1 MKRKIYRIQE
11 EYPSV
16 GDLFQTRVNSRN
28 RILQF
33 YRMNSNTVWLTD
45 GKRVYERKPEEV
57 KAVRIDKKLLLNI
70 GFRADG
76 ERYIL
81 DCDNLHFEAYKFGRD
96 LVIVITTE
104 GSSRK
109 TYVSCDFLHELQHL
123 KRLEIAG
130 IKLPSAFM
138 MLGDCP
144 QAEQRKT
151 KDY

>member
-11 EYPSV
+11 EFPSI

-33 YRMNSNTVWLTD
+33 YRMNSKTVWLTD

-57 KAVRIDKKLLLNI
+57 RAVRIDKKLLLNI

-76 ERYIL
+76 ERYVF
-81 DCDNLHFEAYKFGRD
+81 DCDNLHFEAYKQGSD
-96 LVIVITTE
+96 MVIVITTE
-104 GSSRK
+104 GESRK
-109 TYVSCDFLHELQHL
+109 TYVCCDFLHELQHL

-130 IKLPSAFM
+130 IKLPKVFS
-138 MLGDCP
+138 LN
-144 QAEQRKT
+144 
-151 KDY
+151 YSS

>member
-11 EYPSV
+11 EFPSV

-33 YRMNSNTVWLTD
+33 YRMNKNAVWLTD

-81 DCDNLHFEAYKFGRD
+81 DCDNLHFEAYKWGS
-96 LVIVITTE
+96 VMAIIITTE
-104 GSSRK
+104 GSLRK
-109 TYVSCDFLHELQHL
+109 TYVCCDFLHELQHL

-130 IKLPSAFM
+130 IKLPSVFM
-138 MLGDCP
+138 MAGDGP
-144 QAEQRKT
+144 VSSK
-151 KDY
+151 KK

>member
-11 EYPSV
+11 EFPSI

-33 YRMNSNTVWLTD
+33 YRMNSKTVWLTD

-57 KAVRIDKKLLLNI
+57 KAVRINKKLLLNI

-76 ERYIL
+76 ERYMF
-81 DCDNLHFEAYKFGRD
+81 DCDNLHFEAYKQGSD
-96 LVIVITTE
+96 MVIVITTVGE
-104 GSSRK
+104 SRK
-109 TYVSCDFLHELQHL
+109 TYVCCDFLHELQHL

-130 IKLPSAFM
+130 IKLPKVF
-138 MLGDCP
+138 L
-144 QAEQRKT
+144 ERNEI
-151 KDY
+151 

>member
-11 EYPSV
+11 EFPSI

-33 YRMNSNTVWLTD
+33 YRMNSKTVWLTD

-57 KAVRIDKKLLLNI
+57 KAVRINKKLLLNI

-76 ERYIL
+76 ERYMF
-81 DCDNLHFEAYKFGRD
+81 DCDNLHFEAYKQGGD
-96 LVIVITTE
+96 MVIVITTE
-104 GSSRK
+104 GESRK
-109 TYVSCDFLHELQHL
+109 TYVCCDFLHELQHL

-130 IKLPSAFM
+130 IKLPKVF
-138 MLGDCP
+138 L
-144 QAEQRKT
+144 ERNEI
-151 KDY
+151 

>member
-57 KAVRIDKKLLLNI
+57 QAVRIDKKLLLNI

-76 ERYIL
+76 ERYVF
-81 DCDNLHFEAYKFGRD
+81 DCDNLHFEAYEWCND
-96 LVIVITTE
+96 MNIVITTE

-109 TYVSCDFLHELQHL
+109 TYVCCDFLHEIQHL

-130 IKLPSAFM
+130 IKLPPAF
-138 MLGDCP
+138 L
-144 QAEQRKT
+144 ENINLRKF
-151 KDY
+151 

>member
-11 EYPSV
+11 EFPSI

-33 YRMNSNTVWLTD
+33 YRMNSKTVWLTD

-57 KAVRIDKKLLLNI
+57 QAVRINKKLLLNI

-76 ERYIL
+76 ERYMF
-81 DCDNLHFEAYKFGRD
+81 DCDNLHFEAYKQGSD
-96 LVIVITTE
+96 MVIVITTE
-104 GSSRK
+104 GESRK
-109 TYVSCDFLHELQHL
+109 TYVCCDFLHELQHL

-130 IKLPSAFM
+130 IKLPKVF
-138 MLGDCP
+138 L
-144 QAEQRKT
+144 ERNET
-151 KDY
+151 

>member
-11 EYPSV
+11 EFPSI

-33 YRMNSNTVWLTD
+33 YRMNSKTVWLTD

-57 KAVRIDKKLLLNI
+57 QAVRINKKMLLNI

-76 ERYIL
+76 ERYMF
-81 DCDNLHFEAYKFGRD
+81 DCDNLHFEAYKQGSD
-96 LVIVITTE
+96 MVIVITTE
-104 GSSRK
+104 GESRK
-109 TYVSCDFLHELQHL
+109 TYVCCDFLHELQHL

-130 IKLPSAFM
+130 IKLPKVF
-138 MLGDCP
+138 L
-144 QAEQRKT
+144 ERNEV
-151 KDY
+151 

>member
-11 EYPSV
+11 EFPSI

-33 YRMNSNTVWLTD
+33 YRMNSKTVWLTD

-57 KAVRIDKKLLLNI
+57 QAVRINKMLLNI

-76 ERYIL
+76 ERYMF
-81 DCDNLHFEAYKFGRD
+81 DCDNLHFEAYKQGSD
-96 LVIVITTE
+96 MVIVITTE
-104 GSSRK
+104 GESRK
-109 TYVSCDFLHELQHL
+109 TYVCCDFLHELQHL

-130 IKLPSAFM
+130 IKLPKVF
-138 MLGDCP
+138 L
-144 QAEQRKT
+144 ERNKV
-151 KDY
+151 

>member
-11 EYPSV
+11 EYPST
-16 GDLFQTRVNSRN
+16 GDLFQTRVNSRK

-45 GKRVYERKPEEV
+45 GKRVFKRKPEEV
-57 KAVRIDKKLLLNI
+57 QAVRIDKKLLLNI
-70 GFRADG
+70 GFHADG

-81 DCDNLHFEAYKFGRD
+81 DYDHLHFEAYEWCD
-96 LVIVITTE
+96 VINIVITTE

-109 TYVSCDFLHELQHL
+109 TYVCCDFLHEVQHL

-130 IKLPSAFM
+130 IKLPPAFFDIIN
-138 MLGDCP
+138 L
-144 QAEQRKT
+144 R
-151 KDY
+151 

>member
-11 EYPSV
+11 EFPSI

-33 YRMNSNTVWLTD
+33 YRMNSKTVWLTD

-57 KAVRIDKKLLLNI
+57 QAVRINKKLLLNI

-76 ERYIL
+76 ERYMF
-81 DCDNLHFEAYKFGRD
+81 DCDNLHFEAYKQGSD
-96 LVIVITTE
+96 MIIVITTE
-104 GSSRK
+104 GESRK
-109 TYVSCDFLHELQHL
+109 TYVCCDFLHELQHL

-130 IKLPSAFM
+130 IKLPKVF
-138 MLGDCP
+138 L
-144 QAEQRKT
+144 ERNEV
-151 KDY
+151 

>member
-11 EYPSV
+11 EFPSI

-33 YRMNSNTVWLTD
+33 YRMNSKTVWLTD

-57 KAVRIDKKLLLNI
+57 QAVRINKKMLLNI

-76 ERYIL
+76 ERYMF
-81 DCDNLHFEAYKFGRD
+81 DCDNLHFEAYKQGSD
-96 LVIVITTE
+96 MVIVITTE
-104 GSSRK
+104 GESRK
-109 TYVSCDFLHELQHL
+109 TYVCCDFLHELQHL

-130 IKLPSAFM
+130 IKLPKVF
-138 MLGDCP
+138 L
-144 QAEQRKT
+144 ERNKV
-151 KDY
+151 

>member
-11 EYPSV
+11 EFPSI

-33 YRMNSNTVWLTD
+33 YRMNSKTVWLTD

-57 KAVRIDKKLLLNI
+57 QAVRINKKLLLNI

-76 ERYIL
+76 ERYVF
-81 DCDNLHFEAYKFGRD
+81 DCDNLHFEAYKQGSD
-96 LVIVITTE
+96 MVIVITTE
-104 GSSRK
+104 GESRK
-109 TYVSCDFLHELQHL
+109 TYVCCDFLHELQHL

-130 IKLPSAFM
+130 IKLPKVF
-138 MLGDCP
+138 L
-144 QAEQRKT
+144 ERNKV
-151 KDY
+151 

>member
-11 EYPSV
+11 EFPSI

-33 YRMNSNTVWLTD
+33 YRMNSKTVWLTD

-57 KAVRIDKKLLLNI
+57 QAVRINKKLLLNI

-76 ERYIL
+76 ERYMF
-81 DCDNLHFEAYKFGRD
+81 DCDNLHFEAYKQGSD
-96 LVIVITTE
+96 MVIVITTE
-104 GSSRK
+104 GESRK
-109 TYVSCDFLHELQHL
+109 TYVCCDFLHEVQHL

-130 IKLPSAFM
+130 IKLPKVF
-138 MLGDCP
+138 L
-144 QAEQRKT
+144 ERNET
-151 KDY
+151 

>member
-11 EYPSV
+11 EFPSI

-33 YRMNSNTVWLTD
+33 YRMNSKTVWLTD

-57 KAVRIDKKLLLNI
+57 QAVRINKKLLLNI

-76 ERYIL
+76 ERYMF
-81 DCDNLHFEAYKFGRD
+81 DCDNLHFEAYKQGSD
-96 LVIVITTE
+96 MVIVITTE
-104 GSSRK
+104 GESRK
-109 TYVSCDFLHELQHL
+109 TYVCCDFLHELQHL

-130 IKLPSAFM
+130 IKLPKVF
-138 MLGDCP
+138 L
-144 QAEQRKT
+144 EKN
-151 KDY
+151 KV

>member
-11 EYPSV
+11 EFPSI

-33 YRMNSNTVWLTD
+33 YRMNSKTVWLTD

-57 KAVRIDKKLLLNI
+57 QAVRINKKLLLNI

-76 ERYIL
+76 ERYMF
-81 DCDNLHFEAYKFGRD
+81 DCDNLHFEAYKQGSD
-96 LVIVITTE
+96 MVIVITTE
-104 GSSRK
+104 GESRK
-109 TYVSCDFLHELQHL
+109 TYVCCDFLHELQHL

-130 IKLPSAFM
+130 IKLPKVF
-138 MLGDCP
+138 L
-144 QAEQRKT
+144 ERNKV
-151 KDY
+151 

>member
-11 EYPSV
+11 EFPSI

-33 YRMNSNTVWLTD
+33 YRMNSKTVWLTD

-57 KAVRIDKKLLLNI
+57 QAVRINKKMLLNI

-76 ERYIL
+76 ERYMF
-81 DCDNLHFEAYKFGRD
+81 DCDNLHFEAYKQGSD
-96 LVIVITTE
+96 MVIVITTE
-104 GSSRK
+104 GESRK
-109 TYVSCDFLHELQHL
+109 TYVCCDFLHELQHL

-130 IKLPSAFM
+130 IKLPKVFLESN
-138 MLGDCP
+138 
-144 QAEQRKT
+144 EV
-151 KDY
+151 

>member
-11 EYPSV
+11 EFPSI

-33 YRMNSNTVWLTD
+33 YRMNSKTVWLTD

-57 KAVRIDKKLLLNI
+57 QAVRINKKLLLNI

-76 ERYIL
+76 ERYMF
-81 DCDNLHFEAYKFGRD
+81 DCDNLHFEAYKQGSD
-96 LVIVITTE
+96 MVIVITTE
-104 GSSRK
+104 GESRK
-109 TYVSCDFLHELQHL
+109 TYVCCDFLHELQHL

-130 IKLPSAFM
+130 IKLPKVF
-138 MLGDCP
+138 L
-144 QAEQRKT
+144 ERNKI
-151 KDY
+151 

>member
-11 EYPSV
+11 EFPSI

-33 YRMNSNTVWLTD
+33 YRMNSKTVWLTD

-57 KAVRIDKKLLLNI
+57 QAVRINKKLLLNI

-76 ERYIL
+76 ERYMF
-81 DCDNLHFEAYKFGRD
+81 DCDNLHFEAYKQGSD
-96 LVIVITTE
+96 MVIVITTE
-104 GSSRK
+104 GESRK
-109 TYVSCDFLHELQHL
+109 TYVCCDFLHELQHL

-130 IKLPSAFM
+130 IKLPKEF
-138 MLGDCP
+138 L
-144 QAEQRKT
+144 ERNKV
-151 KDY
+151 

>member
-11 EYPSV
+11 EFPSI

-57 KAVRIDKKLLLNI
+57 QAVRINKKLLLNI

-76 ERYIL
+76 ERYMF
-81 DCDNLHFEAYKFGRD
+81 DCDNLHFEAYKQGSD
-96 LVIVITTE
+96 MVIVITTE
-104 GSSRK
+104 GESRK
-109 TYVSCDFLHELQHL
+109 TYVCCDFLHEVQHL

-130 IKLPSAFM
+130 IKLPKVF
-138 MLGDCP
+138 L
-144 QAEQRKT
+144 ERNKV
-151 KDY
+151 

>member
-11 EYPSV
+11 EFPSI

-33 YRMNSNTVWLTD
+33 YRMNSKTIWLTD

-57 KAVRIDKKLLLNI
+57 QAVRIDKKLLLNI

-76 ERYIL
+76 ERYVF
-81 DCDNLHFEAYKFGRD
+81 DCDNLHFEAYKQGCD
-96 LVIVITTE
+96 MVIVITTE
-104 GSSRK
+104 GESRK
-109 TYVSCDFLHELQHL
+109 TYVCCDFLHEVQHL

-130 IKLPSAFM
+130 IKLPKVF
-138 MLGDCP
+138 L
-144 QAEQRKT
+144 ERNKV
-151 KDY
+151 

>member
-11 EYPSV
+11 EFPSI

-33 YRMNSNTVWLTD
+33 YRMNSKTVWLTD

-57 KAVRIDKKLLLNI
+57 QAVRINKKLLLNI

-76 ERYIL
+76 ERYMF
-81 DCDNLHFEAYKFGRD
+81 DCDNLHFEAYKQGSD
-96 LVIVITTE
+96 MVIVITTE
-104 GSSRK
+104 GESRK
-109 TYVSCDFLHELQHL
+109 TYVCCDFLHELQHL

-130 IKLPSAFM
+130 IKLPKVF
-138 MLGDCP
+138 L
-144 QAEQRKT
+144 ERNEI
-151 KDY
+151 

>member
-11 EYPSV
+11 EFPSI

-33 YRMNSNTVWLTD
+33 YRMNSKTVWLTD

-57 KAVRIDKKLLLNI
+57 QAVRINKKLLLNI

-76 ERYIL
+76 ERYMF
-81 DCDNLHFEAYKFGRD
+81 DCDNLHFEAYKQGSD
-96 LVIVITTE
+96 MVIVITTE
-104 GSSRK
+104 GESRK
-109 TYVSCDFLHELQHL
+109 TYVCCDFLHELQHL

-130 IKLPSAFM
+130 IKLPKVF
-138 MLGDCP
+138 L
-144 QAEQRKT
+144 ERNEV
-151 KDY
+151 

>member
-11 EYPSV
+11 EFPSI

-33 YRMNSNTVWLTD
+33 YRMNSKTVWLTD

-57 KAVRIDKKLLLNI
+57 QAVRINKKLMLNI

-76 ERYIL
+76 ERYMF
-81 DCDNLHFEAYKFGRD
+81 DCDNLHFEAYKQGSD
-96 LVIVITTE
+96 MVIVITTE
-104 GSSRK
+104 GESRK
-109 TYVSCDFLHELQHL
+109 TYVCCDFLHELQHL

-130 IKLPSAFM
+130 IKLPKVF
-138 MLGDCP
+138 L
-144 QAEQRKT
+144 ERNEV
-151 KDY
+151 

>member
-33 YRMNSNTVWLTD
+33 YRMNSKTVWLTD

-57 KAVRIDKKLLLNI
+57 QAVRIDKKLLLNI

-76 ERYIL
+76 ERYVF
-81 DCDNLHFEAYKFGRD
+81 DCDNLHFEAYKQSSD
-96 LVIVITTE
+96 MVIVITTE
-104 GSSRK
+104 GESRK
-109 TYVSCDFLHELQHL
+109 TYVCCDFLHELQHL

-130 IKLPSAFM
+130 IKLPKVFS
-138 MLGDCP
+138 LN
-144 QAEQRKT
+144 
-151 KDY
+151 YSS